1 MQHQV
6 TVTIDGSPKL
16 LTRIFFINKWK
27 KKIHPECALA
37 LRTTINFF
45 FLRMTDYMRSCQVT
59 EAIMTSCNRA
69 QHSWH
74 PANADRTLSI
84 FQLFM
89 RTLIIVPVIITNFS
103 VMKKLYQ
110 CGWTH
115 FRLFFRLPSF
125 CTNRDNTKGIW
136 LRSTIRQSK
145 MVKERN

>member
-1 MQHQV
+1 MQLQV
-6 TVTIDGSPKL
+6 TVTTDGSPKL

-27 KKIHPECALA
+27 KQTSRVRSCFEDDDQFL
-37 LRTTINFF
+37 

-89 RTLIIVPVIITNFS
+89 PALIIVPVIITHFS

-110 CGWTH
+110 YGWTH
-115 FRLFFRLPSF
+115 FRVLFFFWLPSF
-125 CTNRDNTKGIW
+125 CTKRNNTKGIW

-145 MVKERN
+145 MVK